1 MVATIVIVLVAAVFA
16 YWTVRGGEPA
26 RRRHHESVQ
35 PLRVRARFVPVGTTR
50 VVTVPGAP
58 LPRLQS
64 RRLRT
69 AVAEHRARG
78 WELVHDPLPPVWAP
92 AEWTLTFRKVR

>member
-1 MVATIVIVLVAAVFA
+1 MVATVVIVLVAAVFA

-26 RRRHHESVQ
+26 RRRHERVQ

-50 VVTVPGAP
+50 VVTVPGAA

-69 AVAEHRARG
+69 AVAEYRARG